1 MLITRHL
8 RATGLV
14 QGVGFRDAM
23 IIEAIALGIRG
34 WVRNRADG
42 SVEAVLHGEASDV
55 ERMIDWAHRGSPAA
69 RVDHLSIIDTVAT
82 GFAGQFELRPTL

>member
-42 SVEAVLHGEASDV
+42 SVEAVLHGDYSIARMAEGFLAATRDVKSAAPVAS
-55 ERMIDWAHRGSPAA
+55 
-69 RVDHLSIIDTVAT
+69 
-82 GFAGQFELRPTL
+82 